1 MGSVIQRD
9 LQVHPSVIMFENQ
22 GQQEMVRYTTIGLH
36 AGSNIRT
43 RLTHYRD
50 DHDLGSMHEAVE
62 LLLEESGY

>member
-1 MGSVIQRD
+1 
-9 LQVHPSVIMFENQ
+9 MFENQ